1 MPPLVI
7 GTVGKSEAVKEAFL
21 PIAPPPNAVQASVA
35 VVLPVPPCAIAN
47 VPLTGSALAADPSN
61 VTGELELYA
70 VPRATYKLRA
80 VFNFVAVP
88 ALPLVSAALSG
99 MSAELKVAFL
109 PIAPPPRAV
118 HASVAVVLP
127 VPP

>member
-1 MPPLVI
+1 M
-7 GTVGKSEAVKEAFL
+7 
-21 PIAPPPNAVQASVA
+21 A

-80 VFNFVAVP
+80 VANFVAVP

-99 MSAELKVAFL
+99 ISLALREFLVPIVPIPKAVLHIEGSTDIFLVPSSFKRKLKELEISESESYT
-109 PIAPPPRAV
+109 PILIP
-118 HASVAVVLP
+118 
-127 VPP
+127 